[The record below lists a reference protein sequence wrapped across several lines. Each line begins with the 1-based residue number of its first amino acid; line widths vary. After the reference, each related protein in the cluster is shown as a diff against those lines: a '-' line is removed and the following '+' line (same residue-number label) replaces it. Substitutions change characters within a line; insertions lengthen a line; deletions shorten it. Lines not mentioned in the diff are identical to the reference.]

1 MNEGIVWRSA
11 GSLTE
16 MTPCFPHRWGVCWP
30 SGLLL
35 EQVFMTMLGKP
46 KSKRKLPSVIIC
58 CTEDGSCCI
67 SYPGDI
73 LDSNSSSLASW
84 NPLTP
89 LSFHFFCQE
98 QVKAKKQHISP
109 NLLKTGVWSIL
120 LSRGNSAPCGTKL
133 QLHDSILL
141 GFKFEWERSLLV
153 PPAILLSIDQHK

>member
-1 MNEGIVWRSA
+1 MNGGIVWRSA

-73 LDSNSSSLASW
+73 LDSNSSFLASW
-84 NPLTP
+84 NPLTLCLFISFAKSRSKQKSSTFP
-89 LSFHFFCQE
+89 LISLKQESGAFCWAE
-98 QVKAKKQHISP
+98 ATAPPVEPSCNCMIPFCWASSL
-109 NLLKTGVWSIL
+109 N
-120 LSRGNSAPCGTKL
+120 GNAA
-133 QLHDSILL
+133 
-141 GFKFEWERSLLV
+141 F
-153 PPAILLSIDQHK
+153 

>member
-84 NPLTP
+84 NPLT
-89 LSFHFFCQE
+89 LCLFISF
-98 QVKAKKQHISP
+98 AKSRSKQKS
-109 NLLKTGVWSIL
+109 SIL